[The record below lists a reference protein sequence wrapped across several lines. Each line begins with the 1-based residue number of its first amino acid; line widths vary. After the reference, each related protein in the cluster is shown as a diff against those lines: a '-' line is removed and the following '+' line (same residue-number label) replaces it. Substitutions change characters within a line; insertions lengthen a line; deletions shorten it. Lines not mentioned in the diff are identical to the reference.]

1 MVRTKCSLCF
11 LIVLAACPAPTE
23 PRSVSSDAAAAPDP
37 GPSAPQVAVV
47 ARDAGPKILPDD
59 PPVDMAIIATG
70 TSASHINSVYCD
82 DVAAHEERRVT
93 LFGAQVVRRT
103 ARIPALGQVIVQ
115 AGFECIR
122 ESHEVRYVMSVRLPE
137 AAVTALKPGQHPCER
152 LVSTTSTV
160 VRAALGRSWPTH
172 PVSCQYFEIR
182 GLDSPEIP
190 FPDARSA
197 WSVQPGFVLGFDEPS
212 GVVVDGIFVPEAVVG
227 DEHVEFDGALF
238 VVVGE
243 HVEGLGFVEMIYR
256 QTLDPPSSMIVFDDD
271 REMRGFDLFEE
282 DGSLFVKGELL
293 EPRLSGA
300 EDEIEGDFDD
310 DPEAV
315 LPAHRRWVWDA
326 EAHRFVATA
335 TVSGPAP
342 STSSP

>member
-1 MVRTKCSLCF
+1 MVRAPCSLCF
-11 LIVLAACPAPTE
+11 LIALAACPAPAE
-23 PRSVSSDAAAAPDP
+23 RRSVPSNAAAAPDP
-37 GPSAPQVAVV
+37 APSAPLVAVV
-47 ARDAGPKILPDD
+47 VPDAGPKILQDD

-70 TSASHINSVYCD
+70 TSATHINAVYCD

-93 LFGAQVVRRT
+93 LSGAQVVRRT

-122 ESHEVRYVMSVRLPE
+122 ESHEARYVTSVRIPE
-137 AAVTALKPGQHPCER
+137 ATVTALKPGQHPCER
-152 LVSTTSTV
+152 LVSATSTV
-160 VRAALGRSWPTH
+160 VRAALGRAWPTH
-172 PVSCQYFEIR
+172 PVSCQYFEIAR
-182 GLDSPEIP
+182 LDALEIP
-190 FPDARSA
+190 FLDARAA

-256 QTLDPPSSMIVFDDD
+256 QTLDPPSSMVVFDDD

-282 DGSLFVKGELL
+282 GGSLFVKGELL
-293 EPRLSGA
+293 QPQLGGA
-300 EDEIEGDFDD
+300 EDELDFDED
-310 DPEAV
+310 REAA

-326 EAHRFVATA
+326 EAYRFVATA
-335 TVSGPAP
+335 TISGPAT